1 MTDPMTWI
9 PPVRRWWRAVVAAV
23 LLTVVAAP
31 ASAQY
36 FGRNKVRYRDF
47 HFEVLKT
54 RHFDVYFY
62 PEEAVAAR
70 EAARMA
76 ERWYARYARVL
87 DHQLNGPQPLILY
100 ADHTDFEQT
109 NAIQGELGAGTGG
122 VTEIVK
128 RRIVL
133 PLAGTLAE
141 DNHVIGHELVHA
153 FQFDITSQGSS
164 AVTGSVPGAARL
176 PLWFIEGMA
185 EYMSLGPV
193 DPNTAMWMR
202 DAVRENTLPDIKD
215 LNDPKY
221 FPYRW
226 GQAFWAYVTG
236 RWGDPV
242 IGTLLRAAGS
252 MGSATDALQHVLKES
267 PAQLSKDWHAAL
279 RQEYEPVVKATDR
292 PSAYGRTLMTGTSE
306 ADQLNVSPALS
317 PDGTKVLFLSAR
329 GLFSIDLYLADA
341 KTGKI
346 IRRVTRTALDPHFSS
361 LEFINSA
368 GAWAPDNRRFVF
380 SAVSAGRPELV
391 ILDVGRDRVEREIRL
406 PSLGEIFSPSW
417 APDGHAIVFSAMVGG
432 LTDLFTYDLQTG
444 TLQRLTDDPYA
455 DLQPA
460 WSPDGK
466 TIAFVTDRYST
477 HLNDLQPGRYQLAL
491 YDLASGQISPLGTF
505 PQGKSINPQWAGDGR
520 ALFFISDRNGI
531 SNVYRL
537 DIASGA
543 VTQVTNLNGGVS
555 GITALS
561 PALSVASQTGA
572 LAFSVYDK
580 GANLIYLADRAA
592 VLAGGP
598 LQSVP
603 GVADPAALPPPVRL
617 RGTQTLMRGEPSFGL
632 PALSSLPEKPSPYR
646 PTLSLDHIGQPYLA
660 VGANPFGTFVGGGL
674 ALFWSDMLGDRTLAT
689 AVQVGSSFSTGF
701 ADSLK
706 NTSALVSYQDQT
718 HRWSWGGAVQ
728 QYPYVTGAF
737 QTGVSTVNGALVGVQ
752 QTTLFRQINRGV
764 TAVTAYPLD
773 PVRRVEFS
781 TGYQNSTFDQIVQTR
796 VFDPVSGQV
805 LGSQTQDQP
814 LAGSLNLGS
823 VSAALVSDNSY
834 FGATSPILGQ
844 RYRLQVTPTAGSL
857 AYSSVLADYR
867 RYFMPAQFYTIAA
880 RLVHY
885 GRYGSGAED
894 PRLVP
899 LFIGYPDLVRGYDIS
914 SFSPSE
920 CHATAADPC
929 PAFDRL
935 LGSRI
940 LVGNLELRFPLLRP
954 FGNTDQP
961 YGPVPMEVALF
972 TDGGVAWTSRDGP
985 TFFGGDRAPVGSAG
999 VALRVNV
1006 FGYAIAEFDAVRPFD
1021 RPGRGWMFEF
1031 GFSPG
1036 F

>member
-1 MTDPMTWI
+1 MSWFRPFRQ
-9 PPVRRWWRAVVAAV
+9 PLSALGLALLLLGVAV
-23 LLTVVAAP
+23 P

-36 FGRNKVRYRDF
+36 FGRNKVRYKDF

-62 PEEAVAAR
+62 PGESVAAR
-70 EAARMA
+70 EAARIA

-122 VTEIVK
+122 VTEIIK

-141 DNHVIGHELVHA
+141 TDHVIGHELTHA
-153 FQFDITSQGSS
+153 FQFDITSEGSS
-164 AVTGSVPGAARL
+164 AVTGGVPGAARL

-202 DAVRENTLPDIKD
+202 DAVRQDKLPDIKD

-236 RWGDPV
+236 RWGDPI

-252 MGSATDALQHVLKES
+252 MGSARSALQQVLKES
-267 PAQLSKDWHAAL
+267 PAQLSTEWHAAL
-279 RQEYEPVVKATDR
+279 RAEYGPVVKATER
-292 PSAYGRTLMTGTSE
+292 PSAYGRQLMTGSSE
-306 ADQLNVSPALS
+306 ADKLNVSPAIS
-317 PDGTKVLFLSAR
+317 PDGTKVLFLSSR
-329 GLFSIDLYLADA
+329 NLFSVDLYLADA
-341 KTGKI
+341 KTGRI
-346 IRRVTRTALDPHFSS
+346 IKRITKTALDPHFSS

-368 GAWAPDNRRFVF
+368 GAWADDNRRFVF
-380 SAVSAGRPELV
+380 SAVSAGHPELV
-391 ILDVGRDRVEREIRL
+391 ILDVDRDRIEQEIKL
-406 PSLGEIFSPSW
+406 PQVGEIFSPSW

-432 LTDLFTYDLQTG
+432 LTDLFTYDLHRGKLT
-444 TLQRLTDDPYA
+444 RLTNDAYA

-477 HLNDLQPGRYQLAL
+477 DLQDLQPGRYQLAL
-491 YDLASGQISPLGTF
+491 YDVASGQISPLGTF
-505 PQGKSINPQWAGDGR
+505 PHGKSINPQWAPDGR
-520 ALFFISDRNGI
+520 SLYFVSDRTGI
-531 SNVYRL
+531 SNIYRL
-537 DIASGA
+537 DVTSGSL
-543 VTQVTNLNGGVS
+543 TQVTNLNAGVS

-561 PALSVASQTGA
+561 PALSVATQA
-572 LAFSVYDK
+572 HELAFSVYEN
-580 GANLIYLADRAA
+580 GANLVYLADRPD
-592 VLAGGP
+592 VLAG
-598 LQSVP
+598 SVP
-603 GVADPAALPPPVRL
+603 QPLGVKTDPAALPPANRTQ
-617 RGTQTLMRGEPSFGL
+617 GTVTLMRTRPSFGL
-632 PALSSLPEKPSPYR
+632 PSPSAMPQHASAYE

-674 ALFWSDMLGDRTLAT
+674 ALFWSDMLGDRNLAT

-706 NTSALVSYQDQT
+706 NTSALVSYQDQS

-737 QTGVSTVNGALVGVQ
+737 QTGVSTVNGAPVGVQ

-764 TAVTAYPLD
+764 TGVTSYPFNR
-773 PVRRVEFS
+773 VQRVEFS
-781 TGYQNSTFDQIVQTR
+781 AGYQNSTFDQIVRTN
-796 VFDPVSGQV
+796 VFDLGTGQV
-805 LGSQTQDQP
+805 IGSQTQDQP
-814 LAGSLNLGS
+814 LAGALNLGS
-823 VSAALVSDNSY
+823 ASAALVYDNSF

-857 AYSSVLADYR
+857 SYTSVLADYR
-867 RYFMPAQFYTIAA
+867 KYFMPVQFYTIAA
-880 RLVHY
+880 RIVHY
-885 GRYGSGAED
+885 GRYGSGASD

-920 CHATAADPC
+920 CQATATDPC
-929 PAFDRL
+929 PSFDRL
-935 LGSRI
+935 LGSRM

-972 TDGGVAWTSRDGP
+972 ADGGVAWTSQDAP
-985 TFFGGDRAPVGSAG
+985 TFFGGDRKPVGSAG

-1006 FGYAIAEFDAVRPFD
+1006 FGYAIAEFDAVRPFN

-1031 GFSPG
+1031 GFTPG